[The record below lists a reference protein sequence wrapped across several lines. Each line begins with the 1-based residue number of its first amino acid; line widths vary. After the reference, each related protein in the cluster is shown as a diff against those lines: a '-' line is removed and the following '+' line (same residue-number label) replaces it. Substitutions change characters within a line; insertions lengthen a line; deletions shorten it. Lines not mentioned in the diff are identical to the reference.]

1 MRSPMTAILW
11 PSQGRSTTVWALV
24 TDMLGLRRRGLGVWL
39 SISVHKAAM
48 CAGVV
53 PQQPPTTL
61 TPSAIMPA
69 TASAYSGA
77 WISKTVLPSS
87 STWGSPALACTM
99 MGLSVTVS
107 IRAASPRSSAGPW
120 LQLMPK
126 TSAPMAS
133 SVMAATSGLVPRKV
147 RPSSSK
153 VMVAKTGRSEFSRQ
167 ARTAALISARSV
179 IVSIIKRSTP
189 AATPARTSSAKR
201 S

>member
-1 MRSPMTAILW
+1 MTAILW

-24 TDMLGLRRRGLGVWL
+24 TDMLGLRWRARGVWL
-39 SISVHKAAM
+39 SMRVRSAAM
-48 CAGVV
+48 CVGVV

-61 TPSAIMPA
+61 TPSSIMPA

-77 WISKTVLPSS
+77 WMSKTVLPSS
-87 STWGSPALACTM
+87 STRGSPAFACTM
-99 MGLSVTVS
+99 TGLSVTVS
-107 IRAASPRSSAGPW
+107 MRAASPRSSAGPW
-120 LQLMPK
+120 LQLIPR
-126 TSAPMAS
+126 TSAPIAS
-133 SVMAATSGLVPRKV
+133 SVIAATSGLVPKKV

-179 IVSIIKRSTP
+179 MVSIIKRSTP